1 MPGRR
6 VTVVA
11 HELRGFTPVGGM
23 GTATTFLALGLAQA
37 GHQVEILL
45 GKHDPEAIDPS
56 WASTYAS
63 AGIPIRATPRDDT
76 VEPWQFLHP
85 HQVAAGLRDDPP
97 EVVIAHD
104 FGAPAY
110 SALRLRQLGSGF
122 DDTLFVVFCHGPR
135 RWIADRSST
144 LALGDL
150 TAVLGVAVLEQAALS
165 LADVVVSPSAY
176 LLDWMRRRG
185 WDLPERAVV
194 IPYFTES
201 AATGR
206 VVREAA
212 ARPEPSP
219 LHRLVFFGRV
229 DEKKGLAIFV
239 AALNALDPALLRGL
253 DVEFLGK
260 TGQTWTPERI
270 EALFSNETRAALA
283 SVTISSGLDRGPAL
297 ERLQRPG
304 TLAVMPSLDENSPN
318 TVYECLE
325 HGISFIA
332 SSVGG
337 VPELIAPKDR
347 DRMLFEPTA
356 EGLRDSLRRLLA
368 DGVVPPP
375 ADAAFSEAA
384 TLERWAEVLELRP
397 QERARGAEEADDFA
411 VLENE
416 AEPLAPQAVQTL
428 REAQRLT
435 NADVVT
441 CGIRVDGTIHLF
453 AGDAGGLGALANTY
467 GTAGLVRRS
476 LLDGLD
482 DPVPAPRDR
491 AWPLLAR
498 LAASGARIVS
508 LPAALVERQQP
519 PGSVEDDPVGALLAL
534 QELERGLPE
543 PLKGAARLAA
553 GLAAASG

>member
-11 HELRGFTPVGGM
+11 HELRGFRPVGGM
-23 GTATTFLALGLAQA
+23 GTATTFLALGLAHA
-37 GHQVEILL
+37 GQRVEILL

-56 WASTYAS
+56 WAGIYAS
-63 AGIPIRATPRDDT
+63 AGIRIRATPRDDA
-76 VEPWQFLHP
+76 VEPWQFVHA

-97 EVVIAHD
+97 DVVIAHD

-110 SALRLRQLGSGF
+110 SALRLRQMGLGF
-122 DDTLFVVFCHGPR
+122 DETLFVVFCHGPR

-150 TAVLGVAVLEQAALS
+150 TAVLGVAILEQAALS

-176 LLDWMRRRG
+176 LLGWMRRRG
-185 WDLPERAVV
+185 WDLPERTMV

-206 VVREAA
+206 A
-212 ARPEPSP
+212 ARDAAPQAEPSP
-219 LHRLVFFGRV
+219 LRRLVFFGRV
-229 DEKKGLAIFV
+229 DEKKGLTIFA
-239 AALNALDPALLRGL
+239 AALNALEPALLGGL
-253 DVEFLGK
+253 EVEFLGK
-260 TGQTWTPERI
+260 TTQTWTRERI
-270 EALFSNETRAALA
+270 EALLSDDTRAALA

-337 VPELIAPKDR
+337 VPELIAPEDGR
-347 DRMLFEPTA
+347 RVLFAPTA
-356 EGLRDSLRRLLA
+356 DALNESLRRVLA
-368 DGVVPPP
+368 AGTVPPP
-375 ADAAFSEAA
+375 AQAAFSEAD
-384 TLERWAEVLELRP
+384 TLERWFEVLELRP
-397 QERARGAEEADDFA
+397 HERAREGEEADAF
-411 VLENE
+411 VLLEGD
-416 AEPLAPQAVQTL
+416 AEPLDPETVQTL
-428 REAQRLT
+428 QQAQRLT
-435 NADVVT
+435 GADVVT
-441 CGIRVDGTIHLF
+441 CGIHLGGTIHLF
-453 AGDAGGLGALANTY
+453 AGDAGGLGALENTY
-467 GTAGLVRRS
+467 GTVGLVRRS

-482 DPVPAPRDR
+482 DPVPAPRDQ

-498 LAASGARIVS
+498 AAASGARILS
-508 LPAALVERQQP
+508 LPAALVERRTP
-519 PGSVEDDPVGALLAL
+519 PGSVHDDPVGALLAL
-534 QELERGLPE
+534 QELERALPE
-543 PLKGAARLAA
+543 PLRGAARLAA
-553 GLAAASG
+553 GLAAAGG